1 MAPLFPRMPL
11 PLHSTGVARA
21 ALFTA
26 AATDL
31 EHEKM

>member
-11 PLHSTGVARA
+11 PLHSTEVARA

-31 EHEKM
+31 GHEKM